1 MQIGR
6 AKRAIEPAAVPLVPA
21 PPLSLPL
28 MASPSLQSSGLADHL
43 PSLMGPLVMSRTLPS
58 PHILLFDSGLGGLT
72 VFREIAKARPDAQFI
87 YAADDAVFPY
97 GKIEESTLIA
107 RVLEVMGG
115 LIETHQ
121 PDLVVVACN
130 TASTIV
136 LPALRQHFDLPFVGT
151 VPAIKPAAALTLSGR
166 VAVLGTPGT
175 VQRDYTRAL
184 IDTYAAEVVVT
195 LVGATGL
202 AKLAE
207 ARLKGESIADEAVLA
222 EIAPC
227 FVDRDGRRTDVVTL
241 ACTHYPLLLDVFHRV
256 APWPVTWLD
265 PAPAIARRTADLI
278 GPCRPGEPG
287 EALAVFTS
295 GSGVTEDLRTALGGL
310 GLSRLVVEAMP
321 LALH

>member
-1 MQIGR
+1 MRRWVQTVSGWWGR
-6 AKRAIEPAAVPLVPA
+6 DARGVDLLAGRGYAAAVMSDRAPTVLV
-21 PPLSLPL
+21 
-28 MASPSLQSSGLADHL
+28 
-43 PSLMGPLVMSRTLPS
+43 
-58 PHILLFDSGLGGLT
+58 FDSGLGGLT
-72 VFREIAKARPDAQFI
+72 VFSELRTALAGARFV
-87 YAADDAVFPY
+87 YAADDAAFPY
-97 GKIEESTLIA
+97 GGLPEERLTERVVAVIDRLID
-107 RVLEVMGG
+107 L
-115 LIETHQ
+115 HH
-121 PDLVVVACN
+121 PDIVVIACN
-130 TASTIV
+130 TASTLV
-136 LPALRQHFDLPFVGT
+136 LPALRQRFAIPFVGT